1 MGRRRTA
8 GLLLAVAA
16 ALVTAPMA
24 MGWAAGPAA
33 GQPGPEAEG
42 GARAEAGPQPHFE
55 LAEGHGLDFTY
66 DNAVSGS
73 YFMPEITC
81 GGVALFDADGDGDLD
96 VFFVQG
102 APLQAAS
109 PTAMA
114 SDGDGGGEAGD
125 DGPAAESAAE
135 LAAEPVAEPAAPP
148 PSARLFRNDLSRGG
162 GDGGGGDGGD
172 GAASLVFRDVTPAS
186 GVGDGA
192 YGCGVA
198 AGDYDAD
205 GDVDLYVA
213 NVGEN
218 RLLRNRGDATF
229 EDVTAAAGAGD
240 DRWTAS
246 ALFTDYDADGD
257 LDLLLANY
265 VVFDPAKQKACR
277 TASGA
282 PDYCNPAAYAGV
294 PNRLLRNRG
303 DGTFEDVSAASGVGE
318 ARGKS
323 LGAVAADFDGDG
335 DLDLYVTND
344 GEANELWSQGEGQGG
359 AGRFEDVA
367 LYRGA
372 AVDSRGRAQASMG
385 VVAADDDGDGDLDL
399 FMTHLD
405 NETHT
410 LYRNDGSGGFRDATT
425 VSGLAAATLPTT
437 GWGVA
442 WADVDLDGWLDLAV
456 VQGAVRSLPEL
467 AAAGEAYP
475 FQQPDLLFLN
485 RGGEGRP
492 GRYTQVRPA
501 GPAFDRPLVSRGL
514 AAGDLDN
521 DGDPDLVAVDLGTPA
536 RLLLNRAIEQ
546 QGDQEHRWLGLRLVV
561 ETAADGDALV
571 DSLGA
576 RAELLDGDG
585 AVVAVRRATTGGSFA
600 SAGDPRVV
608 FGLGDLGADA
618 EVDPDADPDAD
629 SSAAT
634 EYRVRVVWPDGAG
647 EVFADVP
654 TDRYTTLRRGSGEKE
669 AP

>member
-1 MGRRRTA
+1 MATA
-8 GLLLAVAA
+8 GEGAEGE
-16 ALVTAPMA
+16 TAE
-24 MGWAAGPAA
+24 
-33 GQPGPEAEG
+33 EAE
-42 GARAEAGPQPHFE
+42 AAPRHHFE
-55 LAEGHGLDFTY
+55 LADGLGLDFTY
-66 DNAVSGS
+66 DNGASGS
-73 YFMPEITC
+73 YYMPEITC

-102 APLQAAS
+102 APLAAAAGGEDAGDEAAGGDQTGDDAASDQAAK
-109 PTAMA
+109 AA
-114 SDGDGGGEAGD
+114 S
-125 DGPAAESAAE
+125 
-135 LAAEPVAEPAAPP
+135 AP
-148 PSARLFRNDLSRGG
+148 SDRLFRNDLASGPGG
-162 GDGGGGDGGD
+162 GPVL
-172 GAASLVFRDVTPAS
+172 SFTDVTAAS

-198 AGDYDAD
+198 AGDYDGD

-218 RLLRNRGDATF
+218 RLLANRGDGTF

-294 PNRLLRNRG
+294 PNRLLENRG
-303 DGTFEDVSAASGVGE
+303 DGTFRDVSAESGVGD

-323 LGAVAADFDGDG
+323 LGAVAGDYDADGDV
-335 DLDLYVTND
+335 DLYVTND
-344 GEANELWSQGEGQGG
+344 GEANELWSQRESQGEGS
-359 AGRFEDVA
+359 RFEEVA

-385 VVAADDDGDGDLDL
+385 VVTADDDADGDLDL
-399 FMTHLD
+399 FITHLD

-425 VSGLAAATLPTT
+425 VAGLAAATLPGT

-442 WADVDLDGWLDLAV
+442 WADVDLDGWLDLAL

-467 AAAGEAYP
+467 AAAGEKYP

-485 RGGEGRP
+485 RGGDGQP
-492 GRYTQVRPA
+492 GRYAQVRPA
-501 GPAFDRPLVSRGL
+501 GPAFESPRVSRGL

-536 RLLLNRAIEQ
+536 RLLLNRAVGNPDAE
-546 QGDQEHRWLGLRLVV
+546 EHRWLGLRLVQK
-561 ETAADGDALV
+561 TASGGEAPV

-576 RAELLDGDG
+576 RVELLDGVESLQGEDG
-585 AVVAVRRATTGGSFA
+585 VVAVRYAVTGGSFA

-608 FGLGDLGADA
+608 FGLGRGGSSG
-618 EVDPDADPDAD
+618 DADVDA
-629 SSAAT
+629 SADGGAAAPR
-634 EYRVRVVWPDGAG
+634 RVRVVWPDGSR
-647 EVFADVP
+647 EVFADLP
-654 TDRYTTLRRGSGEKE
+654 IDRYTTLRRGSGEKE